1 MQGLIQFQPLL
12 LTALLE
18 HAADTYPHKEIV
30 SWSDGGLFRY
40 NYARAAVRARRLAS
54 ALHRRGFG
62 TDAFI
67 CSLAWTT
74 HRHFELMYAVPG
86 IGAVLHTAN
95 PRLSPEHLIYTINHA
110 GSRLVFV
117 DPECLALLRQLQSQL
132 PSVESVVIMGPRP
145 TAADAI
151 GPDALY
157 YEELIAEGDPGFAW
171 PSFDERS
178 ASTLCFTSGT
188 TGDPKGI
195 LYSHRG
201 SYLSA
206 MAIAA
211 PNVWGLSEQDA
222 IIIIAPFFHCNG
234 WGAPYIGPMAGAKLV
249 LPGRALDGRSLQEL
263 IVGEGATVGP
273 AVPTVWLSIAEHC
286 LQSGQRLGSLN
297 RIVCGGA
304 APPLALMRTYW
315 REFGVR
321 TVQVWGMTE
330 TTHAATTLWTPE
342 NVLSGRSESQA
353 PQGQPVFGTDI
364 RVVNPEG
371 KPLPKDGSSIG
382 HLQVRGHACASGYLR
397 RPDITLVDA
406 EGWLNTGDLAAI
418 EPGNALRVTDRLKD
432 VIKSGGEWISSI
444 DLENAACSHP
454 AVAEAAVIGV
464 PHPRWQER
472 PALYVVLKPG
482 QQVSADTLRAHLA
495 TSVAK
500 WWLPEEVLFAEEL
513 PHYATGKVKK
523 DILRARYRAAA
534 AAAAAAGKQA

>member
-1 MQGLIQFQPLL
+1 MHGLIQFQPLL
-12 LTALLE
+12 LSGILE
-18 HAADTYPHKEIV
+18 HAADTHPSTAIV
-30 SWSDGGLFRY
+30 SWSGNRLFRY
-40 NYARAAVRARRLAS
+40 DYASAASRARRLAS
-54 ALHRRGFG
+54 SLTRRGFG
-62 TDAFI
+62 PGQFI

-86 IGAVLHTAN
+86 IGAALHTAN
-95 PRLSPEHLIYTINHA
+95 PRLSAEHLTYTINHA
-110 GSRLVFV
+110 GAALLFL
-117 DPECLALLRQLQSQL
+117 DPDCLAQIEELAPNLRTIEAYVVMADRSEIAATRL
-132 PSVESVVIMGPRP
+132 PNV
-145 TAADAI
+145 
-151 GPDALY
+151 LF
-157 YEELIAEGDPGFAW
+157 YEELLAEGDENFCW
-171 PSFDERS
+171 PSFDERT

-534 AAAAAAGKQA
+534 AAAADAGKQA